1 MEVSEERTLRA
12 LPAGQTVQLGKK
24 GIREI
29 TGFRGTRANNRS
41 RRGAQ
46 VSAVLGEK
54 ILPSRLTPFGT
65 SGGQSQIFKMQRAE
79 IFFELGCTE
88 RTTRPALSDATFQGH
103 REMPTRELPA
113 CSIGLRVKPLDQGGA
128 VLQRLHRA

>member
-1 MEVSEERTLRA
+1 MEVTEQRTLRA
-12 LPAGQTVQLGKK
+12 LATGQTVQVGKK

-29 TGFRGTRANNRS
+29 TGFHGTRANHGG

-65 SGGQSQIFKMQRAE
+65 SGGQCQIFQMQRAE
-79 IFFELGCTE
+79 IFFELRCSE
-88 RTTRPALSDATFQGH
+88 RTTHPALSDATFQGH
-103 REMPTRELPA
+103 REMPTREPPA
-113 CSIGLRVKPLDQGGA
+113 
-128 VLQRLHRA
+128 

>member
-1 MEVSEERTLRA
+1 MEVTEQRTLRA
-12 LPAGQTVQLGKK
+12 LAAGQTVQVGKK

-29 TGFRGTRANNRS
+29 TGVRGTRANHGG

-65 SGGQSQIFKMQRAE
+65 SGGQCQIFQMQRAE
-79 IFFELGCTE
+79 IFFELRCSE
-88 RTTRPALSDATFQGH
+88 RTTHPALSDATFRAIPKFSPENPQPCALASAYSQ
-103 REMPTRELPA
+103 PTKRSP
-113 CSIGLRVKPLDQGGA
+113 PLTA
-128 VLQRLHRA
+128 R